1 MSKLDREKNNNTIKT
16 TTVQLSEL
24 ITHSEC
30 EFFNWNRGS

>member
-1 MSKLDREKNNNTIKT
+1 MSKLDREKTTHTTKT

-30 EFFNWNRGS
+30 